1 MPKVGKWYVYAQ
13 HECLY
18 LTGPC
23 YGGDHIVAAMN
34 LSVCPRCGQPCDLF
48 HRDTWARVIRRKV
61 SDRVWYKPGTWG
73 KYHWEYRSKGFLE
86 DGGYNYRKFM
96 FNAKQASEVESDG
109 SLVNEN
115 PRCHDSPSSA

>member
-1 MPKVGKWYVYAQ
+1 MSKVGKWLIYAQ

-23 YGGDHIVAAMN
+23 YAGDHIVAAMN
-34 LSVCPRCGQPCDLF
+34 LSTCPKCGKPCDLF

-61 SDRVWYKPGTWG
+61 SDRVWYNPSTWG

-96 FNAKQASEVESDG
+96 LNAKQAQDTKITHALSQ
-109 SLVNEN
+109 
-115 PRCHDSPSSA
+115 